1 MIVGIVA
8 VYAHQKEAADR
19 LAAGIRA
26 CGDDCRVLVRVESIA
41 ADTVACWS
49 WHVGERLRARGR
61 DVLVME
67 RGYIADRFHWTSLAW
82 NGLNGRGRFGY
93 AHDDGRRWRRHFAQL
108 MQPWRP
114 APAPDAPILL
124 LGQVPTDAAV
134 RLPPPFRYPAWIEAT
149 AEQLKAHGRPI
160 LYRPHPEALKR
171 GGDRPPW
178 QVEIDRGPLADSL
191 ARCAWAVTLNSN
203 SAVDAVLAG
212 VPTVTCDHGAIAWEV
227 TGHRRAEVPP
237 QGEREAWAHRLA
249 WKQWLP
255 SEIEDGT
262 AWSVVREARP
272 VKAAA

>member
-1 MIVGIVA
+1 MRPVPIYATSSHQLDAARRMKAGLACHDVRAEIVQA
-8 VYAHQKEAADR
+8 VTGPHDFV
-19 LAAGIRA
+19 I
-26 CGDDCRVLVRVESIA
+26 
-41 ADTVACWS
+41 CWS
-49 WHVGERLRARGR
+49 WHVGRTFREKGY

-67 RGYIADRFHWTSLAW
+67 RGYIADRFHWTSLGW
-82 NGLNGRGRFGY
+82 NGLNGRATFGNV
-93 AHDDGRRWRRHFAQL
+93 HDDGRRWRMHFAQL
-108 MQPWRP
+108 MRPWRP
-114 APAPDAPILL
+114 EPAADAPILI

-134 RLPPPFRYPAWIEAT
+134 RLRHPFKYPAWIEET
-149 AEQLKAHGRPI
+149 ARLLQIHERP
-160 LYRPHPEALKR
+160 LVYRPHPEALKR

-178 QVEIDRGPLADSL
+178 GTEIDKGPLAASL

-212 VPTVTCDHGAIAWEV
+212 VPTVTVDHGAIAWDV
-227 TGHRRAEVPP
+227 TGHRREERPP
-237 QGEREAWAHRLA
+237 QVDREAWARRLA